1 MRLSDGGVRSCWLR
15 TDSALAK
22 SRKRGRSDLVVCS
35 SAATKAPGAGK
46 ASQSPRAEGRTS
58 RRLVRPAFGYFRFRR
73 VYDLRAAAPNAGA
86 CAGDRMAIA
95 RNAPVS
101 APVVICTGACA
112 QGQQRCVGSPLCV
125 RPRLTLELTQGLFEE
140 PMLNANGSEVMLA
153 GMILDWSHL
162 LDLGLFRIPR
172 LLL

>member
-1 MRLSDGGVRSCWLR
+1 
-15 TDSALAK
+15 
-22 SRKRGRSDLVVCS
+22 
-35 SAATKAPGAGK
+35 
-46 ASQSPRAEGRTS
+46 
-58 RRLVRPAFGYFRFRR
+58 
-73 VYDLRAAAPNAGA
+73 
-86 CAGDRMAIA
+86 MAIA

-101 APVVICTGACA
+101 APVVICTGARA